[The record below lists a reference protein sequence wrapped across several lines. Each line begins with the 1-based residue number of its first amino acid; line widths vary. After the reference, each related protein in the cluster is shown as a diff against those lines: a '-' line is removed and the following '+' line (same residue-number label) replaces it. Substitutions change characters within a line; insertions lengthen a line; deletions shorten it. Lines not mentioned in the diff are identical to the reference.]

1 MIYLESK
8 HVSAPETRKATR
20 RHICM
25 YGQQKRCVGSHLG
38 RGRMISYSLVRPDS
52 VGFS

>member
-20 RHICM
+20 RYICM

-38 RGRMISYSLVRPDS
+38 RVLQPGAT
-52 VGFS
+52 GFRWV